1 MRINSNWLV
10 VTAILL
16 ITFLCTIDPFRGD
29 GRWEVPWTRGADS
42 SSTHS
47 ERSLQAIWYFPDDKL
62 MLRDLIALINSLTP
76 VGVRNWIVDWSSYA
90 VEADIIFPLTRGL
103 ITLTNYSWNVSTTY
117 SELFTSVLEKQ
128 VSHTKSK
135 TVYKKELDM
144 LLEVVEWEVDCSSR
158 GGRY

>member
-1 MRINSNWLV
+1 MRINSNWLAV
-10 VTAILL
+10 SSILL
-16 ITFLCTIDPFRGD
+16 ITFLCTIDPFRAD
-29 GRWEVPWTRGADS
+29 GRWELAWTRGAAS

-47 ERSLQAIWYFPDDKL
+47 ERTNVERS
-62 MLRDLIALINSLTP
+62 LINSLTP

-90 VEADIIFPLTRGL
+90 VEADIIFLLTRGL
-103 ITLTNYSWNVSTTY
+103 ITLTNYSWNVSTTF

-128 VSHTKSK
+128 VVHTKSK